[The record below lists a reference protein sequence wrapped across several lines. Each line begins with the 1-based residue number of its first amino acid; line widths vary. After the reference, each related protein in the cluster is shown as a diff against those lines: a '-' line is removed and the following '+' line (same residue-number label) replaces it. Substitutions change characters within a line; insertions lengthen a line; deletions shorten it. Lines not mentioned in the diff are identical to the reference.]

1 MSSVGQLQVESR
13 KAQLSRIAL
22 GCSRVGSFN
31 NMTPLREVRLTLE
44 GALDLGVSTFDTSNV
59 YGQGD
64 SEREIGRALRRRR
77 NEAFV
82 ITKLGKSFS
91 RKMQLLRPFKPLLK
105 PLLSRKA
112 QGAISGRRGGEIST
126 VFRPAEFAASV
137 EGSLQRLGFD
147 RLDGLLLHSPSAASL
162 RDPEVRG
169 ALVRLQ
175 TEGKVLH
182 IGASCDDA
190 AALDAALDWPEIS
203 LLQLPIDLIE
213 QMSPTAAE
221 RIRSRNV
228 GVLAREVIR
237 LQPNLAPRQAIVR
250 AAQHPL
256 VDSVIVGTSRLAH
269 LKDAAEAVQPL

>member
-31 NMTPLREVRLTLE
+31 NMTPQREVRLTLE
-44 GALDLGVSTFDTSNV
+44 SALDLGVSTFDTSNV

-64 SEREIGRALRRRR
+64 SEREIGRALRKRRD
-77 NEAFV
+77 EAFV

-105 PLLSRKA
+105 PLMSAKA
-112 QGAISGRRGGEIST
+112 QDAVASRRGSEIST
-126 VFRPAEFAASV
+126 VFRPAAFAASI
-137 EGSLQRLGFD
+137 EGSLRRLGFD
-147 RLDGLLLHSPSAASL
+147 HVDGLLLHSPSAASL
-162 RDPEVRG
+162 RDPELR
-169 ALVRLQ
+169 AAFVRLK

-190 AALDAALDWPEIS
+190 AALDAALDWPELS

-213 QMSPTAAE
+213 QMSPSAAE
-221 RIRSRNV
+221 RIGHRDV

-237 LQPNLAPRQAIVR
+237 LQRDLPPAEAIAR
-250 AAQHPL
+250 ASRHPL

-269 LKDAAEAVQPL
+269 LKDAAAAVQRP

>member
-13 KAQLSRIAL
+13 RSPLSRVTL

-31 NMTPLREVRLTLE
+31 NTTPLSEVRRTLE

-64 SEREIGRALRRRR
+64 SEREIGRALRGRRD
-77 NEAFV
+77 EAFV

-91 RKMQLLRPFKPLLK
+91 RKMRLLRPFKPLLK
-105 PLLSRKA
+105 PLMSAKA
-112 QGAISGRRGGEIST
+112 QGAVASRRSAAIST
-126 VFRPAEFAASV
+126 VFRPSEFAASV
-137 EGSLQRLGFD
+137 EGSLRRLGFD

-162 RDPEVRG
+162 LDPELR
-169 ALVRLQ
+169 AAFVRLR
-175 TEGKVLH
+175 TEGKVLQ

-190 AALDAALDWPEIS
+190 AALDAALDWPELS

-213 QMSPTAAE
+213 QIPPGVAE
-221 RIRSRNV
+221 RIRERGV

-237 LQPNLAPRQAIVR
+237 LRPDLPPADAIAR
-250 AAQHPL
+250 ASRNPL

-269 LKDAAEAVQPL
+269 LRDATAATQRV